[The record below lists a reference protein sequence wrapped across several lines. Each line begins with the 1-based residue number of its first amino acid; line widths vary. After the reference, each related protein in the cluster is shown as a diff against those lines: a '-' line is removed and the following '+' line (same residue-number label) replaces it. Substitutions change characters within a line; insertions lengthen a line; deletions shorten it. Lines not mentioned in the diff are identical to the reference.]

1 MVLTYRLFCGVRV
14 ALLVLC
20 AGGVLAFAQATPSRQ
35 PKPTT
40 DSARGKQSFAGACAG
55 CHGLDGKGGERA
67 PNIADRPSLQRLSDA
82 QLFHIIQNGIPGT
95 GMPAFHSLE
104 STQIKTL
111 VAYLRTLQGTKRA
124 VHLPGDPERGKALFS
139 GKGGCTQC
147 HMIAG
152 EGGFIA
158 SDLSEYA
165 RTHDLAEIRSTITN
179 PASGNRPVKLVTVS
193 LRRGDK
199 FSGRVRDEDNFSLQL
214 QTLDGKFLF
223 LSKADIDKQDYD
235 SQPLMPSDYGSKLS
249 PNELN
254 DLISYL
260 MGVAGAS
267 PDAHS
272 KKDDWDE

>member
-1 MVLTYRLFCGVRV
+1 
-14 ALLVLC
+14 
-20 AGGVLAFAQATPSRQ
+20 
-35 PKPTT
+35 
-40 DSARGKQSFAGACAG
+40 
-55 CHGLDGKGGERA
+55 
-67 PNIADRPSLQRLSDA
+67 
-82 QLFHIIQNGIPGT
+82 
-95 GMPAFHSLE
+95 MPAFHTLG
-104 STQIKTL
+104 STQIRAL
-111 VAYLRTLQGTKRA
+111 VDYLRTLQGTKIA
-124 VHLPGDPERGKALFS
+124 VHLPGDPQRGKAIFS
-139 GKGGCTQC
+139 GKAGCVQC